1 MRRGPP
7 FDELSEAIQEFN
19 DASTAL
25 NEALWEARG
34 DGHGAGVRFCSRML
48 RYRLLVLFPFLSRWL
63 EVAPACCGVCPMC
76 VGTAAGSLLLP
87 LLVRVREKP

>member
-1 MRRGPP
+1 MGVNARG
-7 FDELSEAIQEFN
+7 
-19 DASTAL
+19 
-25 NEALWEARG
+25 RG

-48 RYRLLVLFPFLSRWL
+48 RYRLLALFPFLSRWL

-76 VGTAAGSLLLP
+76 VGTAVGSLLLP